1 MYDFHATTQ
10 PLHHLLVSHRRVLGG
25 GTAEQARAALVRFVT
40 RGTEAGE
47 FAVDD
52 PEETAWFLLDG
63 LRGLLLRSL
72 HGNRSAASSSP
83 PPGHSARL
91 LGVAS

>member
-1 MYDFHATTQ
+1 MYDFHAPISRCTTCWFHTAEFSEEE
-10 PLHHLLVSHRRVLGG
+10 PL
-25 GTAEQARAALVRFVT
+25 EQARAALIRFVT
-40 RGTEAGE
+40 RGTEARE

-52 PEETAWFLLDG
+52 PAETAWFLFDG
-63 LRGLLLRSL
+63 LHGLLLRSL

-83 PPGHSARL
+83 PPGHSAHL